1 MGLGEVFR
9 IVRSVLSPVLSLG
22 ICHFTPLSCVQA
34 GHAVGVD
41 GLSGA
46 PDVTDGDHA
55 VIPTPV
61 GVLLVRVE
69 VPGPDGAL
77 MGVYDDPILQ
87 VTWLPQSVEYWWQLR

>member
-1 MGLGEVFR
+1 MDVD
-9 IVRSVLSPVLSLG
+9 VL
-22 ICHFTPLSCVQA
+22 
-34 GHAVGVD
+34 
-41 GLSGA
+41 LSGA